1 MPSTKKKT
9 AKKSAA
15 KKPTKA
21 QLANVAQLQ
30 AKVELETL
38 IEQAMSGF
46 PELRERARSL
56 LSKL

>member
-1 MPSTKKKT
+1 MPS
-9 AKKSAA
+9 A

-30 AKVELETL
+30 AKVELGTL